1 MSKISIPIPAKGIFK
16 YPSNSREQTILDE
29 VQSSMKIIKIDGTDF
44 YLEGALYPKKG
55 FPSPE
60 SIWSA
65 NQAKILFVEML
76 KFPFFLL
83 FVNKEKLL
91 ASYNRIAMKAVRP
104 FLLKRIH
111 MTKTAN
117 ELRDIISTFLT
128 LIGISQQTAQ
138 DFADIFAYII
148 DTDDAYRYR
157 IQDILSE
164 TKKQHILNSPIM
176 EMDRLI
182 LILASRDSKEVS
194 DKFKRLSSLL
204 SLLLLIPKYRI
215 AFKQSISQCTFKN
228 LQYSEADRYWVHM
241 KGGYDYLGL
250 SLTQRQEQMRKIY
263 KKIPVFYNV
272 EK

>member
-16 YPSNSREQTILDE
+16 YPSNSREQTILNE
-29 VQSSMKIIKIDGTDF
+29 VETSMKIIKIDGTDL
-44 YLEGALYPKKG
+44 YMEGAQYPKKG

-104 FLLKRIH
+104 FLLKRIY

-117 ELRDIISTFLT
+117 ELRDLVFTFLT
-128 LIGISQQTAQ
+128 RIGISQQTSQ

-164 TKKQHILNSPIM
+164 TTKQNILNSPIM
-176 EMDRLI
+176 EIDELI
-182 LILASRDSKEVS
+182 LILASRDSKEVTQ
-194 DKFKRLSSLL
+194 KFEKLSAIL
-204 SLLLLIPKYRI
+204 SLLLLIPKYRR
-215 AFKQSISQCTFKN
+215 AFKESISQCTFKN
-228 LQYSEADRYWVHM
+228 LQYSEADIYWVHM
-241 KGGYDYLGL
+241 KRGYNYLGL
-250 SLTQRQEQMRKIY
+250 SLSQRQEQMRKIY